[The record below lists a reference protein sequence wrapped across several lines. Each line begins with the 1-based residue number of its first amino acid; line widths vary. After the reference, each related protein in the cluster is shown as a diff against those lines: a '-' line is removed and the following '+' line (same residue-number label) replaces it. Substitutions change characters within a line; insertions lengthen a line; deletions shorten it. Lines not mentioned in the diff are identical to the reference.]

1 MRVFESKTGKWIF
14 LGLILWMLP
23 EILHASATTTST
35 DQAKIIQFNLTILKT
50 PTNPLDTRKMSA
62 SLLMD
67 LSASGTQEPLLK
79 ILNDPTDS
87 QAQLS
92 VIEAIAD
99 RDEPPQAFIKPLMN
113 ILMSGDPEL
122 QAAAVNALGR
132 YRDQKLRE
140 ELIRIGSDPKRL
152 LAQRLP
158 AIYTLGKLRTKET
171 VESLI
176 GILETAPQS
185 KNDQTEIETACAKS
199 LYDLTHVDLGV
210 NLEAW
215 KTWWEQN
222 KNESTNQWLENQLDL
237 VTTENR
243 DLKKR
248 LEQTEKSLIDTLGKL
263 YQVSSTNE
271 SDRIKLLQSYLSGI
285 LPAERRAG
293 LEILMALI
301 TPKQPVPSEL
311 KSAIRDLIDDPD
323 PGVRIACA
331 KTLALIGDRQAVD
344 AMFKQMDVESS
355 PLVKQAMLLA
365 IGQLGDKGI
374 LQKLI
379 QQLNSP
385 LEPISSGAGKAIAK
399 IFQTQKNLSPELKDQ
414 TIEALL
420 KRYKQTSSDQTTLRQ
435 DLLATMT
442 DENVADKRFL
452 QVFQNDLSSPD
463 AEIRRFAAKG
473 IASLHDENLTKLL
486 IAQLND
492 NEPAVRAEIASGI
505 ASMSSEPSLVDTLLA
520 RISSNVEKDSQVR
533 LATWNAILSMIKRW
547 PIDQQLDWSLK
558 LTTRNDAVGSEL
570 LNDLVN
576 VLYDQITEQS
586 AAWTADRKVTVMV
599 NFGSFLLK
607 LSRPQDAL
615 KFFRQAVSTSR
626 QLAQDESTSL
636 ADQLLNLLLTST
648 RSEKV
653 LSQYINNL
661 NGLLDQT
668 QFQIIIDRFVKWGE
682 LPGNQAVAIS
692 ICSLLSQDLIKN
704 LSSES
709 IAQLERFKTKISTD
723 TQPAAKATP

>member
-1 MRVFESKTGKWIF
+1 MRVPKSKSGKWIF
-14 LGLILWMLP
+14 LGLILWIMP
-23 EILHASATTTST
+23 GILHANATTTTT
-35 DQAKIIQFNLTILKT
+35 DQAKIINFNLTILKT

-67 LSASGTQEPLLK
+67 LAASGAREPLLK

-99 RDEPPQAFIKPLMN
+99 RDDPSPVFMKPLMN
-113 ILMSGDPEL
+113 ILLSGDPEL
-122 QAAAVNALGR
+122 QAAAVSALGR

-140 ELIRIGSDPKRL
+140 DLIRIASDPKRL

-158 AIYTLGKLRTKET
+158 AIYTLGKFRTKET
-171 VESLI
+171 VASLI
-176 GILETAPQS
+176 DILEAAPQS
-185 KNDQTEIETACAKS
+185 KNDQPEIETACAKS

-210 NLEAW
+210 NLDAW
-215 KTWWEQN
+215 KSWWEQN
-222 KNESTNQWLENQLDL
+222 KNKSTNQWLENQLDL

-248 LEQTEKSLIDTLGKL
+248 LEQTEKSLIDILGKL
-263 YQVSSTNE
+263 YQVHSTNE
-271 SDRIKLLQSYLSGI
+271 ADRIKLLQSYLSGI

-301 TPKQPVPSEL
+301 TPKQPVPPEL
-311 KSAIRDLIDDPD
+311 IPAIRDLIDDTD

-355 PLVKQAMLLA
+355 PLVKQAMLMA
-365 IGQLGDKGI
+365 IGQLGDKNI

-399 IFQTQKNLSPELKDQ
+399 IFQTQKNLSPEMKDQ

-420 KRYKQTSSDQTTLRQ
+420 KRYKQTSSDQTALRQ
-435 DLLATMT
+435 DLLSTMT

-452 QVFQNDLSSPD
+452 QIFQNDLGSPD

-473 IASLHDENLTKLL
+473 IAALHDENLTKLL
-486 IAQLND
+486 VAQLND
-492 NEPAVRAEIASGI
+492 TEPAVRAEIASGI
-505 ASMSSEPSLVDTLLA
+505 ASMSSDPSLVDTLLS

-533 LATWNAILSMIKRW
+533 LATWNAILTMIKRW
-547 PIDQQLDWSLK
+547 PIDQQLEWSLK
-558 LTTRNDAVGSEL
+558 LTTRNEAVGSEL

-576 VLYDQITEQS
+576 ILYEQLTDQS
-586 AAWTADRKVTVMV
+586 ATWPAERKVTVMV

-607 LSRPQDAL
+607 LNRPLDAL

-626 QLAQDESTSL
+626 QLAQGESTSL
-636 ADQLLNLLLTST
+636 ADQLLNLLFTST
-648 RSEKV
+648 RSAKV

-668 QFQIIIDRFVKWGE
+668 QFQGIIDRFVKWGE
-682 LPGNQAVAIS
+682 LPGNQTVARE
-692 ICSLLSQDLIKN
+692 ICDNLSKDLLKN
-704 LSSES
+704 LSRMSLDQLDAFKKQ
-709 IAQLERFKTKISTD
+709 IAAANQPT
-723 TQPAAKATP
+723 TQAAP